1 MRIAITLFIVLL
13 LNIGLIGQ
21 TVITSASFPA
31 PGDVLKTLTAA
42 RPAGDFIGGS
52 GAAQTWNFSNL
63 TAQSSSEEEFLDLA
77 GAEFD
82 SLFVNATTYL
92 SLGLGEGES
101 FYQSSATTFSFLG
114 FGGIDFVG
122 LGFGSNLVY
131 TDPFVERR
139 AMSYQEGERFSTST
153 STLARVSIDDLP
165 DAIADSLLSQSPFPF
180 DSIGVGISN
189 EREDV
194 IDAWGT
200 VMIPG
205 GSFDVIREKRV
216 AMSNTVIEVKLPFIG
231 WSDISGLIGF
241 GGGDTTITYQY
252 ISNDAKE
259 PIATVTM
266 SNDESEVESVE
277 FKDMGVITVGTHF
290 VEEQAFEFTV
300 SPNPS
305 NGPVM
310 VEISDL
316 PIGDYQL
323 VVYDLNGKIL
333 KNESFQSDN
342 QFNYQFDNFTSGTY
356 FFTLKNA
363 KGQQIA
369 TEKLMINK

>member
-21 TVITSASFPA
+21 TEITSASFPE

-52 GAAQTWNFSNL
+52 GADQTWDFSNL
-63 TAQSSSEEEFLDLA
+63 TAQFAAEEEYLDLA

-82 SLFVNATTYL
+82 SLFVNATTFQ
-92 SLGLGEGES
+92 SLGQGES
-101 FYQSSATTFSFLG
+101 FYQASATEFSFLG
-114 FGGIDFVG
+114 FGGVDFIG

-139 AMSYQEGERFSTST
+139 AMTYQAGERFSTST
-153 STLARVSIDDLP
+153 STLARVSVDDLP
-165 DAIADSLLSQSPFPF
+165 AAIADSLLAQSPLPF

-216 AMSNTVIEVKLPFIG
+216 AMSNTVIEIKAPFIG
-231 WSDISGLIGF
+231 WFDISGLIGF

-259 PIATVTM
+259 AIAVVTM
-266 SNDESEVESVE
+266 TNDESDVQSVE
-277 FKDMGVITVGTHF
+277 FKDMGVITVGTYF
-290 VEEQAFEFTV
+290 VEEQTFEFKV

-305 NGPVM
+305 NGPVL

-316 PIGDYQL
+316 PTDDYQL
-323 VVYDLNGKIL
+323 MIYDLNGKIL
-333 KNESFQSDN
+333 NKEAFKSAGN
-342 QFNYQFDNFTSGTY
+342 FNYQLDNFTSGTY
-356 FFTLKNA
+356 FFSLKNS

-369 TEKLMINK
+369 TEKLILKR

>member
-1 MRIAITLFIVLL
+1 MRLAITFFLFSII
-13 LNIGLIGQ
+13 NIGLIGQ
-21 TVITSASFPA
+21 TEITNASFPE

-52 GAAQTWNFSNL
+52 GADQTWNFSNL
-63 TAQSSSEEEFLDLA
+63 TAQFEAEEEYLDLA

-82 SLFVNATTYL
+82 SLFLNATTYL
-92 SLGLGEGES
+92 SLQGQGEAFYES
-101 FYQSSATTFSFLG
+101 TDTEFSFLG
-114 FGGIDFVG
+114 FGGIDFIG

-139 AMSYQEGERFSTST
+139 AMTYVEGERFSTAT

-165 DAIADSLLSQSPFPF
+165 DAIADSLLAMSPFQF
-180 DSIGVGISN
+180 DSIGIGISN

-200 VMIPG
+200 IMIPG
-205 GSFDVIREKRV
+205 GSFDVLRERRV
-216 AMSNTVIEVKLPFIG
+216 ELSSTAIEIKVPILG
-231 WSDISGLIGF
+231 WFDISGLIGF
-241 GGGDTTITYQY
+241 DGVDTTTTYQY
-252 ISNDAKE
+252 ISNDSKE
-259 PIATVTM
+259 AIAIVTV
-266 SNDESEVESVE
+266 SNDESEVQSVE

-290 VEEQAFEFTV
+290 IEDQAFEFTIT
-300 SPNPS
+300 PNPT
-305 NGPVM
+305 NGPVT

-323 VVYDLNGKIL
+323 LVYDLSGRIL
-333 KNESFQSDN
+333 KNEAFRTTGN
-342 QFNYQFDNFTSGTY
+342 FNYQFDGFSNGTY
-356 FFTLKNA
+356 FLSLKNS

-369 TEKLMINK
+369 TEKLFLNK